1 VRALAQAT
9 DAAIVTTTTARGV
22 ISEDDA
28 SVVIRDPGMQDTSI
42 LNALAERA
50 DLIVAIGVKFSHNG
64 AAGFNLRL
72 PKSKLVTVNAA
83 SASMNYAAREHLRS
97 DAGAAVRALVERLRP
112 RPAGYSGWD
121 SGELAAWRAAALQFD
136 RAARIEPLL
145 DGTSAPVS
153 ALIRALR
160 AALPDDAILVTDS
173 GLHQMS
179 VRRYYA
185 VRSPRGLI
193 VPTNFQSMGFA
204 LPAAIGAAIA
214 APARRVVALIGDG
227 GMIMSGLELLTA
239 VREGIRLTVIVF
251 NDGKYSLIRNAQL
264 ADHGGSHGTDLMD
277 PDFEALAAATGA
289 DYRCVG
295 PGGLEEALDGESG
308 ESTVRLVEVPLVESP
323 GLRRVRARGKLR
335 SFARRLLSS
344 RQRRWLSRLRGR

>member
-1 VRALAQAT
+1 V
-9 DAAIVTTTTARGV
+9 
-22 ISEDDA
+22 
-28 SVVIRDPGMQDTSI
+28 
-42 LNALAERA
+42 ERA
-50 DLIVAIGVKFSHNG
+50 DLVVAIGVKFSHNG

-72 PKSKLVTVNAA
+72 PSSKLVTINAA
-83 SASMNYAAREHLRS
+83 GVSRNYAAREHLS
-97 DAGAAVRALVERLRP
+97 TDAGAAARGLLGRLRP
-112 RPAGYSGWD
+112 RPDGYSGWD
-121 SGELAAWRAAALQFD
+121 SAELAAWRAAALQFE
-136 RAARIEPLL
+136 RVARIESLL
-145 DGTSAPVS
+145 EGTSSPVS
-153 ALIRALR
+153 ALIRSLR
-160 AALPDDAILVTDS
+160 TALPDDAILVTDS

-239 VREGIRLTVIVF
+239 VREGIPLAVIVF

-264 ADHGGSHGTDLMD
+264 ADHGGSHGTELLD

-295 PGGLEEALDGESG
+295 PGGLEEALNGGPEDSP
-308 ESTVRLVEVPLVESP
+308 VRLVEVPLVESP

-335 SFARRLLSS
+335 SIARRLLSN